1 MLKTVGNPSVRS
13 GDQTILDGNL
23 IIGTAGKG
31 IDFSADPHAAGMTS
45 ELLDD
50 YEEGT
55 WTPAVLFGGVTFST
69 IATAS
74 YTKIGRLVYVQ
85 VDATVAANANA
96 SQFVISG
103 LPFALAS
110 SQFAGVSFGL
120 NSSAIQL
127 GALVSNSGLEFYT
140 PVGIAAISNAQVSGA
155 RMVLS
160 ASYQTT

>member
-1 MLKTVGNPSVRS
+1 MLKTVGNPSTRY
-13 GDQTILDGNL
+13 GDQTIVSGNL

-31 IDFSADPHAAGMTS
+31 IDFSADSSAPGMTS

-55 WTPAVLFGGVTFST
+55 WTPGVLFGGVTFST
-69 IATAS
+69 ITTAS
-74 YTKIGRLVYVQ
+74 YTKIGRFVFVQ
-85 VDATVAANANA
+85 VDATVAANADA

-110 SQFAGVSFGL
+110 AQFSGVSFGF
-120 NSSAIQL
+120 NTSATQL
-127 GALVSNSGLEFYT
+127 GALVGNSGLEFHA
-140 PVGIAAISNAQVSGA
+140 PVGGAAIPNSQVSGA
-155 RMVLS
+155 RIILS